1 MSYKTN
7 KTMERRGQGPARLRH
22 SMGCAGIYGRTLTR
36 CVSRRR
42 RSLSSFLWLG
52 VDMVLLFAVTAA
64 LSYLVLVR
72 CMAPEWLVDLES
84 APKVVTREVRP

>member
-7 KTMERRGQGPARLRH
+7 KTMERRGQGPAR
-22 SMGCAGIYGRTLTR
+22 YGRTLTR

-52 VDMVLLFAVTAA
+52 VDMVLLFSVTAA